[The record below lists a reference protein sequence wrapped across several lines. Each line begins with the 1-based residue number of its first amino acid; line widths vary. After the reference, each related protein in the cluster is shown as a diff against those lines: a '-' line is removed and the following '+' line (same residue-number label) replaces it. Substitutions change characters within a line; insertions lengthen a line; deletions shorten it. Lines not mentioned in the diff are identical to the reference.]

1 MRALTLTSSIL
12 ALTLAGGCDP
22 ESRTGTDPP
31 AVMRIDAGVDAPYTL
46 VVEPVLASVAPPE
59 QPLTLIARDLSTGT
73 IIVETLPI
81 ARAWPLEVE
90 LEGLG
95 RGIWAVQVFVD
106 DDEDGVFDACPFPPR
121 ATDPENL
128 DAVDDFSGESVLR
141 VVPGGRGTVAVER
154 RICGPGAPQTGLR
167 GVVSPPD
174 GAAIAGPIMVFLA
187 PQPGADDV
195 GAPSPALRVVL
206 HDGVLAEPV
215 EFSIGQLAPGTYAVT
230 AFADADADATPSP
243 CESAESTRIGGADT
257 HLALTRTI
265 TVEAGARPSLGEP
278 LVLLPRTCP
287 EPLTGLTGV
296 VSLPPD
302 LPADPDFDGPLG
314 PVSGALRLAWFPSIN
329 AEAVANTAILAA
341 IDARPL
347 PHTFTVTGV
356 PDGVWR
362 MVAWIDRDRD
372 GSFTPCGGLAGIDAT
387 WAQVEDVQV
396 IDGQIGALEPI
407 VLQRNPCDAAAETGL
422 TGTLTVDVEPGA
434 VGSGRP
440 VRAELIPLNGDPPRS
455 LQLADNHTALPPDG
469 RFIASGI
476 PAGRYDVVV
485 YVDTDRDGRLISCR
499 QAEYGDRAIA
509 RRDAVTV
516 EAGRITALG
525 EVAVQSEACD
535 VPRAELRPQFDFSDR
550 IPPGVVADL
559 RFNVRERG
567 GWEIE
572 RRLRTAVS
580 PSVGTLFTESID
592 LAPGEFRLTAWL
604 DTVANGVF
612 DDCDAPEPDRVVAR
626 LDLTL
631 DENAAVR
638 SPVFVMDLAC
648 GE

>member
-1 MRALTLTSSIL
+1 MMLIL
-12 ALTLAGGCDP
+12 APLTTLVQGCGP
-22 ESRTGTDPP
+22 STAPVEGP
-31 AVMRIDAGVDAPYTL
+31 IDAGTVDAQIDAPFTL
-46 VVEPVLASVAPPE
+46 LIEPTLASLAPIE
-59 QPLTLIARDLSTGT
+59 RSLTLIARNLSTGT
-73 IIVETLPI
+73 LVRQLLPVAEVWPVEVTL
-81 ARAWPLEVE
+81 A
-90 LEGLG
+90 GLG
-95 RGIWAVQVFVD
+95 RGRWAMQVFVD
-106 DDEDGVFDACPFPPR
+106 EDADSVFDACPFPPR
-121 ATDPENL
+121 AIDTEQ
-128 DAVDDFSGESVLR
+128 VDGIDRFSGEATLR
-141 VVPGGRGTVAVER
+141 VVPGGTGRVLVEQ
-154 RICGPGAPQTGLR
+154 RICGPGAIATGVR
-167 GVVSPPD
+167 GTVATLD
-174 GAAIAGPIMVFLA
+174 GASVPGPIMLHLA
-187 PQPGADDV
+187 PQPTVGDI
-195 GAPSPALRVVL
+195 GAPVLPLRVLL
-206 HDGVLAEPV
+206 HPDALSDPL
-215 EFSIGQLAPGTYAVT
+215 EFSIGELPPGQYAVT
-230 AFADADADATPSP
+230 AFADRDGDATPSP
-243 CESAESTRIGGADT
+243 CEPADSTQVGGGDVY
-257 HLALTRTI
+257 LAGVRFVTI
-265 TVEAGARPSLGEP
+265 EAGARANLGDP
-278 LVLLPRTCP
+278 FVLSPRTCP
-287 EPLTGLTGV
+287 EVLTGLTGTV
-296 VSLPPD
+296 TLPPD

-329 AEAVANTAILAA
+329 AEAVANTAILNS

-347 PHTFTVTGV
+347 PHAFTVTGV
-356 PDGVWR
+356 PTGVWR

-396 IDGQIGALEPI
+396 VDGEIRDLAPI

-499 QAEYGDRAIA
+499 QAEYADRAIA

-525 EVAVQSEACD
+525 EVVVQSEGCP

-550 IPPGVVADL
+550 IPPEIVADL
-559 RFNVRERG
+559 RFNIRERG
-567 GWEIE
+567 GWEME
-572 RRLRTAVS
+572 RRLRTRVS
-580 PSVGTLFTESID
+580 PSVGTLFTESLD
-592 LAPGEFRLTAWL
+592 LAPGDFRLTAWL
-604 DTVANGVF
+604 DTVNNGVF
-612 DDCDAPEPDRVVAR
+612 DDCDAEDHDLVVAR
-626 LDLTL
+626 LDLSL

-638 SPVFVMDLAC
+638 SPVFTMDLAC